1 MALCV
6 MGLFGIWAIS
16 NAQGSV
22 GSMPAP
28 TRPDL
33 SVSVN
38 SSFWGSIA
46 DWEARDLTV
55 RFTVSN
61 AGPDASSVAIT
72 GASANNGV
80 GLLTATPISMGGIAT
95 GASANADLHF
105 HVPVG
110 VTWFKTNITASAN
123 DSGGNSYNYPV
134 NPGAT
139 LLYSTNVK
147 PATVSVIDAGS
158 QTLVN
163 NFFLSY
169 LAPTDQQ
176 GHFISVSPDGKY
188 LWVSEQ
194 MSATG
199 GYVAVLDA
207 TNGQELKHWDVGAGV
222 GNHMSRDGRWL
233 FVASNKING
242 ITVFDVQNQTYL
254 GSFALGAG
262 NHVMDSSPDDTLLW
276 VTDMGLGNLRS
287 FDITGLPGT
296 MPTPVATIH
305 IGGTMTHALLAHPN
319 GKYVFVGSSGT
330 QSDPGTVVVDVQ
342 TNSVVLTQ
350 AGHMPGGLSL
360 HPHNYEISPDQ
371 KYLVIGDINTYT

>member
-1 MALCV
+1 MSTATPV
-6 MGLFGIWAIS
+6 GVGGIAASASANVNLIYTVPP
-16 NAQGSV
+16 SV
-22 GSMPAP
+22 GS
-28 TRPDL
+28 
-33 SVSVN
+33 
-38 SSFWGSIA
+38 FY
-46 DWEARDLTV
+46 
-55 RFTVSN
+55 
-61 AGPDASSVAIT
+61 
-72 GASANNGV
+72 
-80 GLLTATPISMGGIAT
+80 
-95 GASANADLHF
+95 
-105 HVPVG
+105 
-110 VTWFKTNITASAN
+110 TNITASAN

-139 LLYSTNVK
+139 LVYSSNVK
-147 PATVSVIDAGS
+147 PATISVVDVGS
-158 QTLVN
+158 QSLVN

-188 LWVSEQ
+188 IWVSEQ
-194 MSATG
+194 MSTTG

-207 TNGQELKHWDVGAGV
+207 SNGQELKHWDVGAGV

-233 FVASNKING
+233 FVASNKFYGIN
-242 ITVFDVQNQTYL
+242 VFDVQNQTYL

-276 VTDMGLGNLRS
+276 VTDMALGNLRS

-296 MPTPVATIH
+296 MPTPAATIH
-305 IGGTMTHALLAHPN
+305 VGGTMTHALLAHPN

-330 QSDPGTVVVDVQ
+330 QGDPGTVVVDVQ

-350 AGHMPGGLSL
+350 AGHMPGGPSL